1 MLSCRKAITSAV
13 VYGLAVILICSVPT
27 AAQELTSETAG
38 HATYLSSRVQ
48 TRAPSQ
54 HEYRQIS
61 PQFIANGISQTS
73 ARQEETSAQTSDEKG
88 SAAGNASRTA
98 TPNSE
103 SDLAARI
110 RALETQVNGLSQTDG
125 PQLNESLVSRL
136 SLLEENLG
144 DLPVDGAGFLE
155 SLSRNSKRV
164 FNGRIHLDTW
174 QIADSTPGINAIE
187 TGDFLLDPENRTLV
201 RRARVGIR
209 GTVPPDN
216 MSYRL
221 ELEFSGTDGGQIR
234 DAWLG
239 WDDLPVLQTIRVGNQ
254 KRPYGLD
261 QLNSSNSM
269 TFLERPF
276 IVESINRET
285 RRIGVAAYG
294 ASDDQ
299 SQNWQFGAFNLV
311 TIQDNNQIVGDTAQV
326 EFAGRLANTVWYDE
340 DSDGCDYAHFG
351 LAGSLAFPGGDNT
364 ESQAFFQSK
373 PEARTGT
380 DWINTGVIP
389 GSKSYQ
395 LTAVESVVN
404 VGALQLVG
412 EWMHVGMQREAGH
425 GPDLSFQ
432 GGYVSLSYFLTGEHI
447 PWNRKLGIQ
456 GRVEPHENFFCVRD
470 CDGNSAKGMGA
481 WQLAIRLSR
490 ADFSDSNIQGGIG
503 ENLSVAMNWYW
514 NAHTRLQFN
523 YILGEISDR
532 RTMLTNGM
540 TPIVSGEYQVIG
552 TRFMI
557 DF

>member
-13 VYGLAVILICSVPT
+13 VYGLAVICIRCEPS
-27 AAQELTSETAG
+27 AAQELTPGTAG
-38 HATYLSSRVQ
+38 HATYLSSDIQ
-48 TRAPSQ
+48 SSGMSQ
-54 HEYRQIS
+54 YEHRQNS
-61 PQFIANGISQTS
+61 PQFIAFGLPQNLEQQQENS
-73 ARQEETSAQTSDEKG
+73 ARSTDKNGAD
-88 SAAGNASRTA
+88 AGNSSGRSTE
-98 TPNSE
+98 NSE
-103 SDLAARI
+103 SDLAARV
-110 RALETQVNGLSQTDG
+110 RALEAEVTGLSQTDG
-125 PQLNESLVSRL
+125 PRLNESLISRL

-144 DLPVDGAGFLE
+144 DLPVDGTEFLE

-164 FNGRIHLDTW
+164 FNGRLHLDTW
-174 QIADSTPGINAIE
+174 QFPDSTPGINAIE
-187 TGDFLLDPENRTLV
+187 TGDFSLDPQNRTLV
-201 RRARVGIR
+201 RRARIGIR

-239 WDDLPVLQTIRVGNQ
+239 WDELPVLQTLRVGNQ

-276 IVESINRET
+276 IVEAINRES
-285 RRIGVAAYG
+285 RRIGIASYG

-299 SQNWQFGAFNLV
+299 SCNWQFGAYNMV
-311 TIQDNNQIVGDTAQV
+311 TIQDNNQIVGDNAQMEV
-326 EFAGRLANTVWYDE
+326 AGRLANTVWYDE
-340 DSDGCDYAHFG
+340 ASEGRGYAHIG
-351 LAGSLAFPGGDNT
+351 LAGSLAFPGGDDT
-364 ESQAFFQSK
+364 ESQAFFQTK

-389 GSKSYQ
+389 GSQSYQ

-412 EWMHVGMQREAGH
+412 EWMHVGMQREAGF
-425 GPDLSFQ
+425 GPDLSFH
-432 GGYVSLSYFLTGEHI
+432 GGYVSMSYFLTGEHI

-456 GRVEPHENFFCVRD
+456 GRVEPHENFFCAKD
-470 CDGNSAKGMGA
+470 CHGNRGYGLGA
-481 WQLAIRLSR
+481 WQVAMRLSH
-490 ADFSDSNIQGGIG
+490 ADFNDSNIQGGKG
-503 ENLSVAMNWYW
+503 KNLSLAMNWYW

-523 YILGEISDR
+523 YILGRIDNR
-532 RTMLTNGM
+532 RTTLTTGM
-540 TPIVSGEYQVIG
+540 TPIVSGDYQIMG